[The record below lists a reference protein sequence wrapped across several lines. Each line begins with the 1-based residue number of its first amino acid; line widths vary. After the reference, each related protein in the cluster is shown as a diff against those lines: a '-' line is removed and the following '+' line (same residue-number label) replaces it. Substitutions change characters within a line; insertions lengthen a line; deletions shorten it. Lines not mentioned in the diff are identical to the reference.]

1 MREIFHEAGIVLGV
15 VLLYLLM
22 SGLYRKLKWAILV
35 PVLTCSALVIG
46 LLLTTGNSYGDFMRG
61 GRWLQYG
68 LGPAVVAL
76 AYPMYKELDALLK
89 EWRAVLAGTIV
100 GIAAGMIS
108 GIGFALWVGY
118 PRELI
123 MSILPKSITTPVA
136 MEISSSLGGNA
147 SITSALVMIAG
158 LTGVIL
164 GPIVFKCFG
173 ITNDNGQGIGFGA
186 ASHALGTGKAAEFGP
201 TVVSTS
207 TVALTFSAVFG
218 SVLAPL
224 VAWLLL

>member
-1 MREIFHEAGIVLGV
+1 MREVLYETGIVLGV
-15 VLLYLLM
+15 VFLYLLM
-22 SGLYRKLKWAILV
+22 SGMYRKLKWAILV
-35 PVLTCSALVIG
+35 PVLTCSTLVIG
-46 LLLTTGNSYGDFMRG
+46 LLMTTGNSYGDFMRG
-61 GRWLQYG
+61 GRWLQYA

-89 EWRAVLAGTIV
+89 EWKAVLAGTFV
-100 GIAAGMIS
+100 GILAGMIS
-108 GIGFALWVGY
+108 GIGLALWEGY

-123 MSILPKSITTPVA
+123 LSLLPKSITTPVA

-147 SITSALVMIAG
+147 SVTSALVMIAG

-164 GPIVFKCFG
+164 GPLVFKCLG
-173 ITNDNGQGIGFGA
+173 ITSEYGRGIGFGA

-218 SVLAPL
+218 SVLAP
-224 VAWLLL
+224 VVVWLLL

>member
-1 MREIFHEAGIVLGV
+1 MREVLYETGIVLGV

-22 SGLYRKLKWAILV
+22 TGLYRKLKWAILV
-35 PVLTCSALVIG
+35 PVLTCSILIIG
-46 LLLTTGNSYGDFMRG
+46 LLMSTRATYGEFMRG

-100 GIAAGMIS
+100 GIVAGMIS
-108 GIGFALWVGY
+108 GIGLALWAGY
-118 PRELI
+118 PRQLI
-123 MSILPKSITTPVA
+123 VSLLPKSITTPVA

-164 GPIVFKCFG
+164 GPMIFKCFR

-186 ASHALGTGKAAEFGP
+186 ASHALGTSKAAEFGP
-201 TVVSTS
+201 AVVSTS

-224 VAWLLL
+224 VAWLFL